1 MLPKISPTINLFSI
15 FWIQAF
21 SLENNNKFFYS
32 IISLNS
38 FLPNYDFMYNDSC
51 ITFSSLI
58 RKQLS
63 NIHEIR
69 NILKKNR
76 WNSQLKTKSA
86 LVGFSQFTPVQHGLL
101 SKFLQ
106 IIQSMWNRSANMLF
120 AQRCMFSRRFL
131 KIWGKMEHEEASFSS
146 FLILFKH
153 NFYLFTPIQE
163 KITYLKKKFH
173 KRGNTYSRTYTTL
186 PFLYL

>member
-120 AQRCMFSRRFL
+120 AQRCMFSRIDFWRYGGKWNMKRQVFHPFWYFL
-131 KIWGKMEHEEASFSS
+131 NTTFI
-146 FLILFKH
+146 
-153 NFYLFTPIQE
+153 YLPQFR
-163 KITYLKKKFH
+163 
-173 KRGNTYSRTYTTL
+173 KR
-186 PFLYL
+186 